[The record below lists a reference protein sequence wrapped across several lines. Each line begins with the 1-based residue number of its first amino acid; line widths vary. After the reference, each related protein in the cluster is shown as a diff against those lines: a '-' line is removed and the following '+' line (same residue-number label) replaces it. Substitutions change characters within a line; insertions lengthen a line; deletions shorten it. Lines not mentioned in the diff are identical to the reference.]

1 MGQCLVEMMVNPPKE
16 GDESYELYSKEYNG
30 IKEGLKSRATALY
43 EAFKEMEGVELDEPQ
58 VSTYPSSLEVVV
70 DHRRAQCICSLPYTY
85 QTVQ

>member
-43 EAFKEMEGVELDEPQ
+43 EAFTDMEGVEIDMPQ
-58 VSTYPSSLEVVV
+58 VS
-70 DHRRAQCICSLPYTY
+70 I
-85 QTVQ
+85 QTSTL